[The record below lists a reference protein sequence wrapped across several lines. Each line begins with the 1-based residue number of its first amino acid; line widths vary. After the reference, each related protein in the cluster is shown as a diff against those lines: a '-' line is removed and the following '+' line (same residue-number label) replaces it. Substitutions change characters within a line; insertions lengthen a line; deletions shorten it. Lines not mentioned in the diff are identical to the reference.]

1 MNLHRRRRGLPF
13 FGAFFWLLVTA
24 PPGSAGELPEGY
36 WSLDQSQ
43 PLIDKTGTIELTPKL
58 SHLSAAEMA
67 AVDRLLAAGRLLHDL
82 YEAQKHPQAASSLVA
97 LQALHA
103 RENSPATANL
113 VTLFRLFKGPI
124 ATTLENERTPFLPV
138 AEELPGR
145 NVYPGDAEREA
156 LERHLSENPAARR
169 DILGVRTVVR
179 ATQPDN
185 VTADLAVLQAHPG
198 LAGLHADLAQRIESA
213 SRNGAAFYAVPYS
226 VAYADTLA
234 RVSAY
239 VREAARLLRDT
250 DPDLAGYLRL
260 RAFDLLTDD
269 YEGGDAAWVSGS
281 FGNLNAQIGS
291 YETYD
296 DKLFGAKSFFALSI
310 LVRDLERT
318 QSLNRALGNI
328 QEIEDRLPYDAHKQ
342 VRGNIPVGVYN
353 VVADFGQS
361 RGSNTA
367 SILPNDPDHA
377 RKYGR
382 TILMRYNVM
391 SSPAIF
397 QRQQER
403 YNAAM
408 AERFHADL
416 SAEAEFER
424 TLWHEIGHYLGVG
437 KARDGRGLSDALE
450 DYADLLEEMKA
461 DLVSLFSASVL
472 HEAGIRSDTGLRAIY
487 ASGIVRVL
495 QSVKPR
501 RDQPYA
507 TMQLMQWNYFLENGL
522 LEYDARRGEMSI
534 DYERYPDVVH
544 ALLAEVLE
552 LQAAGDPAKAEAFV
566 ERYGYWNDELHEV
579 IATHVRDAL
588 RYRFLL
594 VRYRAIDGRL

>member
-1 MNLHRRRRGLPF
+1 MHRRRRRWPF

-24 PPGSAGELPEGY
+24 APGSAGELPEGY
-36 WSLDQSQ
+36 WSPDRSQ
-43 PLIDKTGTIELTPKL
+43 PLIDKTGTIELAPDL
-58 SHLSAAEMA
+58 SQLSVVEMA
-67 AVDRLLAAGRLLHDL
+67 AVERLLAAGRLLHDL
-82 YEAQKHPQAASSLVA
+82 YEAQKHPQAASSLAA

-103 RENSPATANL
+103 REDSPATANL
-113 VTLFRLFKGPI
+113 MTLYRLFKGPI
-124 ATTLENERTPFLPV
+124 ATTLENERVPFLPV

-145 NVYPGDAEREA
+145 NVYPREVEREA
-156 LERHLSENPAARR
+156 LERHLSENPDARR

-179 ATQPDN
+179 VTQPDN
-185 VTADLAVLQAHPG
+185 LAADLAVLRAHPV
-198 LAGLHADLAQRIESA
+198 LAGLHVGLAQRIEA
-213 SRNGAAFYAVPYS
+213 AGRNGAAFYAVPYS
-226 VAYADTLA
+226 VAYADTLVRA
-234 RVSAY
+234 SAY
-239 VREAARLLRDT
+239 VREAAELLRESDR
-250 DPDLAGYLRL
+250 DFSDYLRL
-260 RAFDLLTDD
+260 RASDLLTDD
-269 YEGGDAAWVSGS
+269 YEAGDAAWVSGS
-281 FGNLNAQIGS
+281 FGNLNAQVGS

-310 LVRDLERT
+310 LVRDVERT
-318 QSLNRALGNI
+318 QRLNRALGNI

-382 TILMRYNVM
+382 TILMRHNVI
-391 SSPAIF
+391 SSPAVF

-403 YNAAM
+403 FDAAM
-408 AERFHADL
+408 SERFHADL
-416 SAEAEFER
+416 TTEAEFER
-424 TLWHEIGHYLGVG
+424 ILWHEIGHYLGVG

-450 DYADLLEEMKA
+450 DFADLLEEMKA
-461 DLVSLFSASVL
+461 DLVSLFSAGVL
-472 HEAGIRSDTGLRAIY
+472 HEAGIRSDADLRAIY

-552 LQAAGDPAKAEAFV
+552 LQAAGDPAAAEAFV
-566 ERYGYWNDELHEV
+566 EQYGYWNDDLHEV
-579 IATHVRDAL
+579 VATRVRDAL

-594 VRYRAIDGRL
+594 VRYAAIDGEA